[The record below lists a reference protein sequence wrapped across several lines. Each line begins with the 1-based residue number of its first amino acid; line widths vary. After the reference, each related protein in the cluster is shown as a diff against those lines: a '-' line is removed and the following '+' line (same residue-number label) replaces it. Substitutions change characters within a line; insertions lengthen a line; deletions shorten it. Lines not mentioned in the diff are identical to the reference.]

1 MAKRV
6 NPEKALTIYRQ
17 ARQKGKREAI
27 LQKQLDEYRTWV
39 LNQNSELDPNGH
51 ILDNLVRRKR
61 TMILRDMK
69 KEARQQA

>member
-27 LQKQLDEYRTWV
+27 LQKELVKYRQWV
-39 LNQNSELDPNGH
+39 LDQNSELDPNGH